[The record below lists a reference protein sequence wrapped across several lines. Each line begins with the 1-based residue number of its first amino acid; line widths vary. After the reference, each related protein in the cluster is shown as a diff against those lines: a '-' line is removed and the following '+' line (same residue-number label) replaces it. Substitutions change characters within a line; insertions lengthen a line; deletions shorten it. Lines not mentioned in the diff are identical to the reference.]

1 MNEDI
6 RLFFIVGALFGIG
19 SLAII
24 LTIIDRNPRQIQEK
38 WQKEAISHGAAHYEV
53 DTNGVVTFKWNK

>member
-1 MNEDI
+1 MNEDT

-38 WQKEAISHGAAHYEV
+38 WQKEAISHGAARYEV
-53 DTNGVVTFKWNK
+53 DTNGVVSFKWNK

>member
-53 DTNGVVTFKWNK
+53 DTNGVVSFKWNK

>member
-38 WQKEAISHGAAHYEV
+38 WQKEAISHGAARYEV
-53 DTNGVVTFKWNK
+53 DTNGVVSFKWNK

>member
-24 LTIIDRNPRQIQEK
+24 LTIIDRNPRQI
-38 WQKEAISHGAAHYEV
+38 
-53 DTNGVVTFKWNK
+53 

>member
-6 RLFFIVGALFGIG
+6 RLFFIVGSLFGIG

-53 DTNGVVTFKWNK
+53 DTNGVVSFKWNK

>member
-53 DTNGVVTFKWNK
+53 DTNGVVSFKWNR